1 MTDEQ
6 NTSGDID
13 YGAQM
18 ETRRRNFVARAVGA
32 AVGGVAGVAV
42 GMRLLKTSLRQYLND
57 RLHTRDWIN
66 GHARYEDSAADA
78 AAHPQQPITA
88 RLREVLDN
96 IRDGKADT
104 SSGAPTTE
112 KNLRAWAED
121 YLAGK
126 TDALPGTSVGDR
138 SANAAYRS
146 LVTHNRDLVEECI
159 EAFGKKATELKAN
172 HDGRMGALEKEFFK
186 AAPTTCWA
194 EVAKIEKDFARGGD
208 VKAREVAI
216 DALAESNKNTGLFK
230 GSVHKF
236 FEKFDRIRENLN
248 HYTNEAKK
256 ELVDKPIFDE
266 MMKHGTEPGR
276 MGLGFR
282 HAHNKGEI
290 FAFAAG
296 ATVAGVVV
304 AHAATKKFLARN
316 DHKLQKSDSY
326 QGTVMQQRE
335 AQTSQSV
342 SHA

>member
-1 MTDEQ
+1 MKDEQ
-6 NTSGDID
+6 KTSEVVD

-18 ETRRRNFVARAVGA
+18 ETRRRNFVSRAVGA

-42 GMRLLKTSLRQYLND
+42 GMKQLKNSLRQYLND

-66 GHARYEDSAADA
+66 GHARYEESAAEGGA
-78 AAHPQQPITA
+78 QSHPITT

-96 IRDGKADT
+96 IRDGKANT

-112 KNLRAWAED
+112 ENLKAWAQD
-121 YLAGK
+121 YLSGK

-138 SANAAYRS
+138 RANAAYRD
-146 LVTHNRDLVEECI
+146 LITHNSALVDKCI
-159 EAFGKKATELKAN
+159 DDFGKRATELKAV
-172 HDGRMGALEKEFFK
+172 HDTKMASLEKSFFK
-186 AAPTTCWA
+186 ASPSACWD
-194 EVAKIEKDFARGGD
+194 EVAKIEKDFARRGN
-208 VKAREVAI
+208 VKEREAAI
-216 DALAESNKNTGLFK
+216 DDLAKKNNDSGLFK

-236 FEKFDRIRENLN
+236 FEEFDKTRENLN

-266 MMKHGTEPGR
+266 MMKHGTQPGR

-316 DHKLQKSDSY
+316 DRKHQKIDSY
-326 QGTVMQQRE
+326 QENVMQQRE
-335 AQTSQSV
+335 AQASQSV